1 MIFFLLLAK
10 SNSIKQKSENE
21 VKRYFTGTRLGCV
34 FCPGETLRD
43 APEWRMGSR
52 NNVANYQ
59 SDFLAIWEQY
69 QQHRV
74 G

>member
-1 MIFFLLLAK
+1 MIFLLPPK

-21 VKRYFTGTRLGCV
+21 VKRYFTEIRFGCV
-34 FCPGETLRD
+34 LCPGETLRE
-43 APEWRMGSR
+43 APEWRMGSG

-69 QQHRV
+69 PQHRV
-74 G
+74 E